1 MVNLF
6 HNQELLLLVIRSFR
20 DIIRRN
26 YIQVTPRGRRVKK
39 ATLLILRLKR

>member
-26 YIQVTPRGRRVKK
+26 YMQVTLGRKG
-39 ATLLILRLKR
+39 